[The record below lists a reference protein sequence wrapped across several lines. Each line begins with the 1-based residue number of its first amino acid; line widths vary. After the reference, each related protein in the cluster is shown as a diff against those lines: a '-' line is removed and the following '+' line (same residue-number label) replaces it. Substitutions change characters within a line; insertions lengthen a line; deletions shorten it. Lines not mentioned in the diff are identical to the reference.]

1 MGTPEFAVPSL
12 RVLMQSPDVQ
22 VKGVI
27 TQPDRPA
34 GRDRKIL
41 APPVKLVA
49 QEKSIPILQPNSLWN
64 NAEALE
70 WMTALRP
77 DLAVVVA
84 FGQLLPA
91 DIFDLPEHGTLN
103 VHPSLLPKYRGAA
116 PIAHTLLAGEG
127 ITGVSIMRVDSG
139 LDSGPVVARTKVTVD
154 EEETAGQ
161 LGARLAESGAALL
174 FGVLESYLSGES
186 LPEPQQDGSATYAP
200 AIQKK
205 DGFMNWSGTA
215 IQARNHVRA
224 FNPKPGCYTN
234 FRGEILKIWKVR
246 LLITKVIPD
255 MPVGRLLQLGK
266 SLAVVC
272 GDGRLVELL
281 EVQPAN
287 RNRLSGRDFANG
299 ARLVVEDFF
308 S

>member
-1 MGTPEFAVPSL
+1 
-12 RVLMQSPDVQ
+12 MQSADIQ

-41 APPVKLVA
+41 ASPIKLVA

-64 NAEALE
+64 NTEALE
-70 WMTALRP
+70 WLKALQP

-91 DIFDLPEHGTLN
+91 GIFDLPAHGTLN

-116 PIAHTLLAGEG
+116 PITHTLLAGEV

-139 LDSGPVVARTKVTVD
+139 LDSGPVVARTKVAVN
-154 EEETAGQ
+154 EEETSGQ
-161 LGARLAESGAALL
+161 LEARLAERGATLL
-174 FGVLESYLSGES
+174 LGILGSYLSGER
-186 LPEPQQDGSATYAP
+186 LPEPQQDSSATYAP

-205 DGFMNWSGTA
+205 DGCINWSGTA
-215 IQARNHVRA
+215 IEVHNHIRA
-224 FNPKPGCYTN
+224 FNPKPGCYTH
-234 FRGEILKIWKVR
+234 FRGKTIKIWKVR
-246 LLITKVIPD
+246 LLIKKAISD
-255 MPVGRLLQLGK
+255 MPVGGLLQLGE
-266 SLAVVC
+266 SPAVVC
-272 GDGRLVELL
+272 GDGRLVELV

-287 RNRLSGRDFANG
+287 RNRLSGRDFSNG
-299 ARLVVEDFF
+299 ARLSDEDLF